1 MNLVL
6 KRRRDTGTPGSAGDA
21 PRARHAVSMRW
32 SIGGA
37 VLGGLVALVAFAPAS
52 WLAHGLASAS
62 QQQLLLTDTR
72 GTIWQGSGVLVLS
85 GGEGSRDFSA
95 LPGRLD
101 WSLGLQSL
109 GLVLHARQACCIN
122 GELQVLVQPGFG
134 RLSLSVPAQGDWQA
148 RWPAAWLSGL
158 GTPWNTLQLT
168 GSLRLTT
175 RELRLEWV
183 QGRWR
188 QSGQMDLDFINLS
201 SRVST
206 LAPLGSY
213 RLSVSGDP
221 ASGASRLQLS
231 TLDGALL
238 LSGSG
243 SVGGGAKARFL
254 GEASAAPGREAALNN
269 LLNIIG
275 RRNGARSVISI
286 G

>member
-1 MNLVL
+1 MSALTMSRGKPPEVAGRG
-6 KRRRDTGTPGSAGDA
+6 RRTVGL
-21 PRARHAVSMRW
+21 RW
-32 SIGGA
+32 PVMGALIGA
-37 VLGGLVALVAFAPAS
+37 LVALLAFAPAS
-52 WLAHGLASAS
+52 WLARGLASAT
-62 QQQLLLTDTR
+62 QEQLLLTDTR
-72 GTIWQGSGVLVLS
+72 GTVWQGSGVLVLS
-85 GGEGSRDFSA
+85 GGAGSRDFSA

-101 WSLGLQSL
+101 WSLGLQQL
-109 GLVLHARQACCIN
+109 GLVLKLRQACCIN
-122 GELQVLVQPGFG
+122 GELQLLLQPGFG
-134 RLSLSVPAQGDWQA
+134 RLAISVPAQGDWQA
-148 RWPAAWLSGL
+148 RWPAAWLGGL
-158 GTPWNTLQLT
+158 GTPWNTLQLG

-175 RELRLEWV
+175 RELRFEWV

-188 QSGQMDLDFINLS
+188 QSGALDLDFVNLA

-213 RLSVSGDP
+213 RLNISGDP

-231 TLDGALL
+231 TMEGALL

-243 SVGGGAKARFL
+243 TLGGGTKARFL